1 MQRLTIRFLPIAF
14 ALAAL
19 ACASP
24 LLAPTPVP
32 DSPATESLSPTPEAA
47 ISITDTP
54 APEAAPTETNALIIP
69 ATGLIAYTRFG
80 IEGAQIFVFDWE
92 TAKST
97 QLTSGGFSASYPLW
111 SPDGKLLVYSQ
122 IDTAIERIDL
132 MVLDIFGGQEPHLL
146 TPNGIEG
153 FPRLSWSPDNS
164 YIVYYGP
171 GEGGI
176 ESDIYRIDVNTS
188 DMLNLTSGISAWDSN
203 PDWSSDG
210 AHIAFVSDREP
221 VTDDIWVMNPDGSE
235 PRRLTGATEAEADW
249 EDHQP
254 VWSPDSTQ
262 IAFYRWSF
270 LEGAGIGGG
279 IDLEGDP
286 GLWLVGLDGQPARQ
300 LFGFTDLPQFS
311 EAPVWSPDGQWI
323 ALNIGNESE
332 TDVWVVSSLTGEGV
346 NISGLPGQE
355 MAITWSPD
363 SQSLLF
369 TNIDPNGNLFL
380 YGIDRDG
387 TGLHLLIEEPGLGSA
402 DWSSP

>member
-1 MQRLTIRFLPIAF
+1 
-14 ALAAL
+14 
-19 ACASP
+19 
-24 LLAPTPVP
+24 
-32 DSPATESLSPTPEAA
+32 
-47 ISITDTP
+47 
-54 APEAAPTETNALIIP
+54 
-69 ATGLIAYTRFG
+69 
-80 IEGAQIFVFDWE
+80 
-92 TAKST
+92 
-97 QLTSGGFSASYPLW
+97 
-111 SPDGKLLVYSQ
+111 
-122 IDTAIERIDL
+122 
-132 MVLDIFGGQEPHLL
+132 
-146 TPNGIEG
+146 
-153 FPRLSWSPDNS
+153 
-164 YIVYYGP
+164 
-171 GEGGI
+171 
-176 ESDIYRIDVNTS
+176 
-188 DMLNLTSGISAWDSN
+188 
-203 PDWSSDG
+203 
-210 AHIAFVSDREP
+210 
-221 VTDDIWVMNPDGSE
+221 MNPDGSG